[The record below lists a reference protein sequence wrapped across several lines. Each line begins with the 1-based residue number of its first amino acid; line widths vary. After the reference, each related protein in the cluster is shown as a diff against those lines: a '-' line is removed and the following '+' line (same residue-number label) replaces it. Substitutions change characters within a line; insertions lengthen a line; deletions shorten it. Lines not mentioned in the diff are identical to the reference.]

1 MEGIVQ
7 QVQDWIVTHI
17 PNLIRIGGLLV
28 GAWVLVRV
36 LRKLI
41 RRIEVIADDGD
52 PTVTSELEKRAMTLS
67 RILRQTVLV
76 LVWGVAGMA
85 ILAELGVDLKPILA
99 GAGIAGLAVGFG
111 AQTLVKDI
119 ITGFFILFE
128 NQYRLGD
135 VIETSGVGG
144 LVESINLRTTVLRD
158 IQGRVHVVPNGSVN
172 VVTNFTREWSRALL
186 DMGVAYKEDTDR
198 CYEIMRR
205 VGSEMENDE
214 IWGPKLVGPFEYPGV
229 ESFGDSAVVLRMMA
243 KTQPQERW
251 NVLRELR
258 RRIKIAFDANGIEI
272 PFPHRTLYMGEGSG
286 QDGLMRVAVEKK
298 GEAA

>member
-7 QVQDWIVTHI
+7 QVQDWIVTQV

-28 GAWVLVRV
+28 GAWILVRA

-67 RILRQTVLV
+67 RILRQTVMV

-158 IQGRVHVVPNGSVN
+158 IQGRVHVIPNGSVN

-205 VGSEMENDE
+205 VGSEMESDE
-214 IWGPKLVGPFEYPGV
+214 TWGAKLVGAFEYPGV

-243 KTQPQERW
+243 KTLPQERW

-258 RRIKIAFDANGIEI
+258 RRIKKAFDSDGIEI
-272 PFPHRTLYMGEGSG
+272 PFPHLTLYMGEASG
-286 QDGLMRVAVEKK
+286 HDGLLRVAVEKK